1 MPTEKIPSVRVSSK
15 ARDAARRKIA
25 AARKQRHA
33 ARQQRYKETVLRL
46 LRLRERI
53 AATTKS
59 AAKAQKNLGPDIRS
73 AIKATAAQGG
83 ADAKGRRDT
92 KSPADAKRKAP
103 IAAVDAAE
111 RPLRLILRA
120 RHATGRKKLEA
131 VIAGT
136 LGLTR
141 DKNAFS
147 LAPLLPRAQRK
158 NKQLSRY
165 WVAEFAAD
173 RRNTAALRPRIAD
186 ALRRTGAFDSV
197 RSEGLRMGLFS
208 GGEPGP
214 GLEMANPPEDTD
226 WYLTSPET
234 NGVDWR
240 GYRDGLDVYGAWDVL
255 NAGRNGERA
264 GDGFVIGHPDSG
276 FRVHDDYPADRIDL
290 VNAFNAF
297 LGSVTV
303 GGLDL
308 ETQNFARH
316 ALQPRGFPYFEMHG
330 TFTASV
336 IVGPR
341 TEAGTDPVTETVG
354 VAPGAT
360 MLPLLCAN
368 TVILAGDMEII
379 AAVEHAIERDVD
391 VISISLGGA
400 PNPALRE
407 ALAAAVE
414 QGIIVVAAAGQSQGA
429 PIPQAVAAPACY
441 PEVIAVGGAI
451 GPLPWEGAFR
461 GPEVDICAPAVNI
474 QHATFRPNG
483 TGRQA
488 TSQGTSF
495 ATAITAG
502 LATLWLQAHGGRQG
516 VSQAVPGVPVQQV
529 FRHMLKQ
536 TAVDTTIFADDPPPG
551 GWNTSMFGAG
561 LVNARA
567 LVTNPLPLPE
577 DVPPIDE
584 NPPFNVYGMASGIAV
599 LDINDAWSLGA
610 IDGLLTGIAA
620 TADFVQSAPE
630 LVGDMWSDFWE
641 GPVSGTGQAVA
652 DWVGSLGPVTNL
664 AAAGV
669 LAGFAANAWEDA
681 MAAAGSVT
689 GELGEMLDDAAEA
702 AEDAWEEA
710 EDAVDEA
717 LDEAGDAVDE
727 FIDETGSFIEDTAE
741 SASETAGEVAGA
753 VADAFGGI
761 FG

>member
-1 MPTEKIPSVRVSSK
+1 MPAEKVPSVRVSAK
-15 ARDAARRKIA
+15 ARDAARRKVA
-25 AARKQRHA
+25 AARKERHA
-33 ARQQRYKETVLRL
+33 ARQQRHKETI
-46 LRLRERI
+46 LRLRRLRDRI
-53 AATTKS
+53 AETTKS
-59 AAKAQKNLGPDIRS
+59 AAQAQRNLGPDIRA
-73 AIKATAAQGG
+73 AIKKTAALPPS
-83 ADAKGRRDT
+83 AKGG
-92 KSPADAKRKAP
+92 KAP
-103 IAAVDAAE
+103 VAALDAAE
-111 RPLRLILRA
+111 RPLRIILK
-120 RHATGRKKLEA
+120 TKEGVNRKKLHA
-131 VIAGT
+131 LIAGT
-136 LGLTR
+136 LGLQK
-141 DKNAFS
+141 DKKAFT
-147 LAPLLPRAQRK
+147 LAPLLPKTQKRS
-158 NKQLSRY
+158 KQLGCY
-165 WVAEFAAD
+165 WMAEFAAD
-173 RRNTAALRPRIAD
+173 RRCTAAIRARIAD
-186 ALRRTGAFDSV
+186 ALRRTGAFVSV

-208 GGEPGP
+208 GGGTGP
-214 GLEMANPPEDTD
+214 GFELDPEADTD

-240 GYRDGLDVYGAWDVL
+240 GYRDGLDVYGAWAAL
-255 NAGRNGERA
+255 NAGQNGERA
-264 GDGFVIGHPDSG
+264 GEGFVIGHPDSG
-276 FRVHDDYPADRIDL
+276 FRVHGDYPADRIDL
-290 VNAFNAF
+290 ANAFNAF
-297 LGSVTV
+297 LGSVTAA
-303 GGLDL
+303 GLDL
-308 ETQNFARH
+308 ETQNVARH
-316 ALQPRGFPYFEMHG
+316 ALQPRGFPYYEMHG

-336 IVGPR
+336 IVAPR
-341 TEAGTDPVTETVG
+341 TEAGTSPVSETVG

-368 TVILAGDMEII
+368 TVILAGDTEII

-400 PNPALRE
+400 PNPALRD

-414 QGIIVVAAAGQSQGA
+414 QGIIVVAAAGQSEGA
-429 PIPQAVAAPACY
+429 PIPQVVAAPACY

-451 GPLPWEGAFR
+451 GPLPWEGAFH

-474 QHATFRPNG
+474 QHATFRANG
-483 TGRQA
+483 TGRLA

-516 VSQAVPGVPVQQV
+516 IAQAVPGVPVQQV

-536 TAVDTTIFADDPPPG
+536 TAVDTTIFADNPPPG

-599 LDINDAWSLGA
+599 LDINESWSLAG

-620 TADFVQSAPE
+620 MGDFAQSAPE

-641 GPVSGTGQAVA
+641 GPVSGTGRVIA
-652 DWVGSLGPVTNL
+652 DWVGSLGPVTDL
-664 AAAGV
+664 AIAGV
-669 LAGFAANAWEDA
+669 LADFAADAWEDA
-681 MAAAGSVT
+681 MVAAGSVA

-710 EDAVDEA
+710 EDAADEA
-717 LDEAGDAVDE
+717 LNDAGDAVDE

-741 SASETAGEVAGA
+741 SASETAGEVVGA